1 MLAAMFE
8 AVEGGE
14 RIDKATYEK
23 RVAKLRAALLDLQY
37 RVLSA
42 KKFPVVVVIGGVEG
56 AGKGETVNLLNEWM
70 DPRHIQSHAVGAPT
84 DEEAMRPPMWRFWRR
99 LPPRGKIGIFF
110 GSWYTMP
117 IVRHVNGEASRK
129 DLDLAMAE
137 IRHFETMLAKEGALV
152 VKYWFHIAKQEMKDR
167 LEELEADK
175 HSRWRVTKEDWKRF
189 AKYDDY
195 RRVSERALTETWT
208 NDAPWTLVDGSDP
221 RGRVLFVGESLLSA
235 MSDHLE
241 KHTAEKPAE
250 VPDEPSATAA
260 TPAEPPRKKAA
271 RPNGKPKKP
280 APSVLANL
288 DLTQRLAKK
297 DYEKALAKWQRE
309 LALLTRH
316 KRFGKLSPVV
326 VFEGADA
333 AGKGGAIRRVT
344 QALDARLYD
353 VHPVAAPTDEE
364 RAQPYLWR
372 FWRHAPRDGK
382 FCIFDRSWY
391 GRVLVERVEGFCAPA
406 DWKRAYDEIL
416 DFEAQLVRAG
426 CPIAKFWLQISPEE
440 QLRRFK
446 ERQDIAWKQFKITDE
461 DWRNREKWSAYQVAA
476 SEMIERTSADFAR
489 WTVVS
494 AEDKY
499 HARIHILKT
508 LCETLEGAL

>member
-1 MLAAMFE
+1 MFE

-14 RIDKATYEK
+14 KIDKATYEK
-23 RVAKLRAALLDLQY
+23 RVSKLRAALLDMQY
-37 RVLSA
+37 RILQA
-42 KKFPVVVVIGGVEG
+42 KKFPVVVVIAGVEG

-84 DEEAMRPPMWRFWRR
+84 DEEAQRPPMWRFWRR
-99 LPPRGKIGIFF
+99 LPAKGKIGVFF

-117 IVRHVNGEASRK
+117 IVTHVMGESSKK
-129 DLDLAMAE
+129 DLDLAMADV
-137 IRHFETMLAKEGALV
+137 RHFETMLAKEGALV
-152 VKYWFHIAKQEMKDR
+152 VKYWFHLSKKDMKSR
-167 LEELEADK
+167 LEELEEDK
-175 HSRWRVTKEDWKRF
+175 HTRWRVTRDDWKRF
-189 AKYDDY
+189 AQYDDY

-208 NDAPWTLVDGSDP
+208 NDAPWTLVNGSDP

-235 MSDHLE
+235 MSDRFE
-241 KHTAEKPAE
+241 RENGKPAKAE
-250 VPDEPSATAA
+250 ESAEPVKAKATAKKVKTEA
-260 TPAEPPRKKAA
+260 TA
-271 RPNGKPKKP
+271 KPKKP
-280 APSVLANL
+280 KPSVLANL
-288 DLTQRLAKK
+288 DLTQKLAKK
-297 DYEKALAKWQRE
+297 EYERQIDKWQRE

-316 KRFGKLSPVV
+316 KKFEKLSPVL

-344 QALDARLYD
+344 QSIDARLFE
-353 VHPVAAPTDEE
+353 VHPVAAPSDEE

-391 GRVLVERVEGFCAPA
+391 GRVLVERVEGFCAES
-406 DWKRAYDEIL
+406 DWKRAFDEIV

-426 CPIAKFWLQISPEE
+426 CPISKFWLQISPEE

-446 ERQDIAWKQFKITDE
+446 EREATKWKQFKITDE
-461 DWRNREKWSAYQVAA
+461 DWRNREKWESYQTAA
-476 SEMIERTSADFAR
+476 SEMIERTSADFAP

-508 LCETLEGAL
+508 ICESIESAL

>member
-1 MLAAMFE
+1 MFE

-14 RIDKATYEK
+14 QIDKATYEK
-23 RVAKLRAALLDLQY
+23 RVAKLRAALLDMQY
-37 RVLSA
+37 RILTA

-84 DEEAMRPPMWRFWRR
+84 DEELQRPPMWRFWRR
-99 LPPRGKIGIFF
+99 LPPKGKIGMFF
-110 GSWYTMP
+110 GSWYTLP
-117 IVRHVNGEASRK
+117 IVSHVNGEASKK

-152 VKYWFHIAKQEMKDR
+152 VKYWFHLSKKEMKKR
-167 LEELEADK
+167 LEELEEDK
-175 HSRWRVTKEDWKRF
+175 HTRWRVTKDDWKRF
-189 AKYDDY
+189 SQYDDY

-208 NDAPWTLVDGSDP
+208 NDAPWTLVNGSDP

-235 MSDHLE
+235 MSDRIE
-241 KHTAEKPAE
+241 RVENGNGA
-250 VPDEPSATAA
+250 
-260 TPAEPPRKKAA
+260 KKAA
-271 RPNGKPKKP
+271 EESEPAKAARAARPKKP
-280 APSVLANL
+280 KPSVLDNL
-288 DLTQRLAKK
+288 DLTQKLSKK
-297 DYEKALAKWQRE
+297 EYEKQLDKWQRE

-316 KRFGKLSPVV
+316 KKFEKLSPVL

-333 AGKGGAIRRVT
+333 AGKGGAIRRIT
-344 QALDARLYD
+344 QAIDARLYD
-353 VHPVAAPTDEE
+353 VHPVAAPSDEE

-391 GRVLVERVEGFCAPA
+391 GRVLVERVEGFAKES
-406 DWKRAYDEIL
+406 DWRRAYDEIL

-426 CPIAKFWLQISPEE
+426 CPISKFWLQISPEE

-446 ERQDIAWKQFKITDE
+446 EREQTKWKQFKITDE
-461 DWRNREKWSAYQVAA
+461 DWRNREKWDAYRVAA
-476 SEMIERTSADFAR
+476 SEMIERTSADFAP

-508 LCETLEGAL
+508 ICESIENAL